1 MKFTKSLYLK
11 VKLDNIIPDAKAT
24 KAYCASG
31 IEEIKIFKKEI
42 FTISP

>member
-24 KAYCASG
+24 NAYCASG
-31 IEEIKIFKKEI
+31 IEKLKYSKKIFI
-42 FTISP
+42 ISP